1 MPVLGHNKLGGAAC
15 AGEHWDNS
23 EEMDTYYNP
32 IPHFTYQM
40 ALDHSPT
47 LKNVR
52 TLVAPDDIKTHRHR
66 QGAVVRTL
74 APNHLCLLQV
84 PTLPRGNLDED
95 EFEQGGL
102 GSL

>member
-1 MPVLGHNKLGGAAC
+1 MPVLRQSKVDHAAC

-52 TLVAPDDIKTHRHR
+52 
-66 QGAVVRTL
+66 
-74 APNHLCLLQV
+74 
-84 PTLPRGNLDED
+84 
-95 EFEQGGL
+95 
-102 GSL
+102 

>member
-1 MPVLGHNKLGGAAC
+1 MPVLYQSKLDVATC

-52 TLVAPDDIKTHRHR
+52 TLTHAPFLMTSRHT
-66 QGAVVRTL
+66 GKAYL
-74 APNHLCLLQV
+74 
-84 PTLPRGNLDED
+84 
-95 EFEQGGL
+95 
-102 GSL
+102 SI

>member
-1 MPVLGHNKLGGAAC
+1 MTALRRRKLDHAAC

-52 TLVAPDDIKTHRHR
+52 RLTCSPYLMTNTYRHGGVVKAMAPTHAMLVA
-66 QGAVVRTL
+66 GADTASRESG
-74 APNHLCLLQV
+74 
-84 PTLPRGNLDED
+84 RGRI
-95 EFEQGGL
+95 
-102 GSL
+102 